1 MPHIIGTAGH
11 IDHGKTALIR
21 ALTGQDTDRLKEEKE
36 RGISIDLGFASM
48 NLADGERA
56 GIVDVPGHER
66 FIRNMLAGAHGI
78 DLVLLVV
85 AADDGVMPQTE
96 EHLDIIHLLGIAHG
110 VVAITKADLVD
121 AGRLATVQDEVEI
134 LLAGTTLEGSPSVP
148 VSSTTGMGVETL
160 RRVIE
165 ERLAG
170 YERVAPAG
178 YFRLPVDRAF
188 VMHGHGTVVTGTA
201 IAGTIHPGDPVRI
214 LPGGEEVR
222 VRTVQVHGQ
231 EVPEGVF
238 GTRVALN
245 LAGVERSQV
254 QRGHVVCD
262 PRLDRVTDRFDAW
275 VEIRPAAGRP
285 VESHEIVRVYLGTAE
300 VMGKLV
306 VLDGRQALAPRQS
319 GCAQLALRE
328 PLHALRADRFI
339 MRNESA
345 QRTIGGGVVT
355 HPFARRHRRGAV
367 PLAALDALR
376 VASTPREIVHALLR
390 VESDFAVAPEFLAQ
404 AGALPL
410 DAVRKALGHA
420 AGALSMDRSRS
431 SPPASKPHRLPGGDA
446 SIRALPDIENVV
458 ACTTGEKWDTLRT
471 AVTDALA
478 EYHRRRP
485 LLPGVEMESLR
496 SQIAPGLSTKVF
508 RAVLDALVVEKV
520 IARDDSVLR
529 LPAHRVALRRDEEQV
544 AGRAEEL
551 IAAGGFTPPDLK
563 QVETTL
569 GVPRPRLQ
577 AILQQLE
584 REGRVAKI
592 AEGLYFARA
601 PLDRARE
608 LLRAHVAAHGEI
620 SAATFRDLLGASRK
634 FSISL
639 LDYFDRTGFTLRV
652 GDVRKLRSP
661 AR

>member
-1 MPHIIGTAGH
+1 MPHVIGTAGH

-36 RGISIDLGFASM
+36 RGISIDLGFAYM
-48 NLADGERA
+48 DLPNGERA

-96 EHLDIIHLLGIAHG
+96 EHLDIVHLLGVAHG

-121 AGRLATVQDEVEI
+121 AARLAAVREEVEI
-134 LLAGTTLEGSPSVP
+134 LLSGTTLENAPVIP
-148 VSSTTGMGVETL
+148 VSSVTGMGIDTL
-160 RRVIE
+160 RRTIA

-170 YERVAPAG
+170 YRRVAPTG

-201 IAGTIHPGDPVRI
+201 IAGAIHPGDTVRI

-222 VRTVQVHGQ
+222 VRTVQVHGR
-231 EVPEGVF
+231 EVPEATCGM
-238 GTRVALN
+238 RVALN

-285 VESHEIVRVYLGTAE
+285 VESHEVVRVYLGTAE
-300 VMGKLV
+300 VIGKLLR
-306 VLDGRQALAPRQS
+306 LDGRDAWAPRQS
-319 GCAQLALRE
+319 GLAQLALRDAV
-328 PLHALRADRFI
+328 HALRGDRFI
-339 MRNESA
+339 LRNQSA

-355 HPFARRHRRGAV
+355 HPFARKYRHGGI

-376 VASTPREIVHALLR
+376 LAPTPSALVRALLD
-390 VESDFAVAPEFLAQ
+390 VEPDFAVTPEFVAQ
-404 AGALPL
+404 AGALSL
-410 DAVRKALGHA
+410 DTVRAVLGN
-420 AGALSMDRSRS
+420 
-431 SPPASKPHRLPGGDA
+431 DA
-446 SIRALPDIENVV
+446 SIRALPNVDTV
-458 ACTTGEKWDTLRT
+458 AACTTSEKWAALRA
-471 AVTDALA
+471 AVAGALA
-478 EYHRRRP
+478 EQHRLRP
-485 LLPGVEMESLR
+485 LVPGLEMESLR
-496 SQIAPGLSTKVF
+496 SQIAPDLSPKVF
-508 RAVLDALVVEKV
+508 RAVLDALVAEDV
-520 IARDDSVLR
+520 IARDDSLLR
-529 LPAHRVALRRDEEQV
+529 LPSHRVALRRDEEEV
-544 AGRAEEL
+544 AGRAEAL
-551 IAAGGFTPPDLK
+551 LAAGGFTPPDLK
-563 QVETTL
+563 EVETAL
-569 GVPRPRLQ
+569 GVARPRLQ
-577 AILQQLE
+577 ALLQQLE

-592 AEGLYFARA
+592 AEGLYFART
-601 PLDRARE
+601 PLDRARD
-608 LLRAHVAAHGEI
+608 LLRAHVVAHGEI

-634 FSISL
+634 FSIAL

-652 GDVRKLRSP
+652 GDVRKLRGP